1 MILFNISTKGLIL
14 MDYLDYKKIN
24 SLDNYYDDNIL
35 ELRKLSKSDFNKLI
49 KTIENTVKE
58 LKENN

>member
-1 MILFNISTKGLIL
+1 

-35 ELRKLSKSDFNKLI
+35 ELRKLSKNDFNKLI

>member
-1 MILFNISTKGLIL
+1 